1 MNDPRDARARN
12 VDPFE
17 APDDYADP
25 WRGRRVP
32 ILVAAVAVIVL
43 VVVLIILLR

>member
-1 MNDPRDARARN
+1 MNEPRDARGQN

-32 ILVAAVAVIVL
+32 ILLAAVAVIVL
-43 VVVLIILLR
+43 VAVLVILLS